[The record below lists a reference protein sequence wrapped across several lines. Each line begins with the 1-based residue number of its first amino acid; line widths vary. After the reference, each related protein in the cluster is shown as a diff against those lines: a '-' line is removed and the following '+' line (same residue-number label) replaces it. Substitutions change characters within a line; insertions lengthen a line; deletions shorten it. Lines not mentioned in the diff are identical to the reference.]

1 MTGKALDVWAH
12 ARTQII
18 DLPSGAGRASVEAL
32 DLTEAVALGRIPNP
46 LRGIALKADS
56 GELNKAEFGEEDA
69 KAWLELQA
77 MVVAASVRDFRPK
90 KGNKTSE
97 PLDVEWVKTKMPP
110 SDRERIFW
118 TATHIITADTLR
130 GLMDLGNFRSGGSG
144 DGASDGSNGD
154 GESAE

>member
-77 MVVAASVRDFRPK
+77 MVVASSVRDFRPK
-90 KGNKTSE
+90 KGSKTSE
-97 PLDVEWVKTKMPP
+97 TLEVEWVKTKMPP
-110 SDRERIFW
+110 SDRERIFY
-118 TATHIITADTLR
+118 TATHVVTADTLR
-130 GLMDLGNFRSGGSG
+130 GLMSLGPFRGGSPGADASEGG
-144 DGASDGSNGD
+144 DGD